1 MFDWMANIS
10 LLPDC
15 THFSTCDLSK
25 SKCYSWLSFQYTI
38 NEKFEFGYEIRKEA
52 FCAWNAYIFRFVKCN
67 TICETG
73 HYGSECS
80 SVCYCEHG
88 SCDPHT
94 GGCLCSRGFSGP
106 KCDIPCSPGFYG
118 VNCRQACPP
127 CNSSKCSIT
136 LIIAITVTS
145 WHVVMTTCHVL
156 VM

>member
-1 MFDWMANIS
+1 MLSSDQQQQNDDHDHNIK
-10 LLPDC
+10 LNKY
-15 THFSTCDLSK
+15 F
-25 SKCYSWLSFQYTI
+25 
-38 NEKFEFGYEIRKEA
+38 
-52 FCAWNAYIFRFVKCN
+52 IFTFVVGVKCN

-136 LIIAITVTS
+136 LIIAITVTVT
-145 WHVVMTTCHVL
+145 WMTTLSMNMITKMNIVVPTVTKWFHPRCCWQFIKWKL
-156 VM
+156 MSSIL